1 MRKKLRNLSYN
12 HRIALTI
19 LLFTLL
25 PCILLEAF
33 YLKNAC
39 SDWTRAALLTYQND
53 ADSNALL
60 LSTTISSLQSKMD
73 YVRNSSSVRSSIAQI
88 NRLSLVQALD
98 FITVLNETEASIT
111 ADNRNLVVRWY
122 PYLSARSYGN
132 YCYPLMQFTGE
143 FPLGGA
149 DPCCQEILSLHEG
162 QFLWKVREL
171 SREINNTGALE
182 KRLCLYTRMA
192 NLNGSD
198 CLLEFSLPVS
208 GTLTLSNFESVPG
221 SLSAIYFDQADAPL
235 VIILDSPFSL
245 EDTEAMILRYRE
257 KDGLSG
263 YDAITSPVPNAA
275 DSQVLLLLPSSYVNR
290 LTRPYIVAF
299 VLISILIAVL
309 IIGASYLT
317 SHLLTKRIL
326 HTVNDIN
333 NDLNRILLTPINND
347 DSQDDIRRI
356 SLGVRR
362 LVQNTQEYCARLE
375 RYEAEA
381 LRMELELLQMRFNPH
396 LLYNS
401 LGAIRYQVKNPTIRD
416 SIDSLCHYY
425 RIVLNNGNLFLP
437 LKDEFDMVKEYL
449 AIEKFAYQL
458 TDIQFDFKMDE
469 EIADCTII
477 KHLLQPIV
485 ENALKHGLR
494 PLKQDGR
501 LELYAFSDK
510 DCICIRVADN
520 GLGMSDEA
528 ARQLLLAPAPG
539 ASQGYGIYNVRQR
552 IQVYYGTEYGLTIN
566 SKAGSG
572 TTVLVKIPKQLPAS
586 TQRQDPA
593 SHFRLPEQQK

>member
-1 MRKKLRNLSYN
+1 MRKKLRKLSYS

-25 PCILLEAF
+25 PCILLEAV
-33 YLKNAC
+33 YLRNAR
-39 SDWTRAALLTYQND
+39 SDWSRAVLLAHQNEV
-53 ADSNALL
+53 DSNALL
-60 LSTTISSLQSKMD
+60 LSATVGSLQSKMN
-73 YVRNSSSVRSSIAQI
+73 YVLNSASVRSSIAQV

-111 ADNRNLVVRWY
+111 ADSPHLTVRWY
-122 PYLSARSYGN
+122 PYLCTRPYGN
-132 YCYPLMQFTGE
+132 YCYPLRQFTEE
-143 FPLGGA
+143 FSAA

-162 QFLWKVREL
+162 QFLWMEREL
-171 SREINNTGALE
+171 SREMNNSGALE
-182 KRLCLYTRMA
+182 KRLCLYTRMT

-198 CLLEFSLPVS
+198 CLLEFTLPLS
-208 GTLTLSNFESVPG
+208 DTLAFHPLDPVPG
-221 SLSAIYFDQADAPL
+221 SLSAIYFDQESAPF
-235 VIILDSPFSL
+235 VILLDSSL
-245 EDTEAMILRYRE
+245 KVEEAEELVVRCR
-257 KDGLSG
+257 KTGQLPG
-263 YDAITSPVPNAA
+263 YHAVTTPIQNAA
-275 DSQVLLLLPSSYVNR
+275 GSQALLLLPSSYVNR
-290 LTRPYIVAF
+290 LTRPYTVSF
-299 VLISILIAVL
+299 VLISLLSAVF

-333 NDLNRILLTPINND
+333 NDLNRILLTPGNEE

-381 LRMELELLQMRFNPH
+381 LRMELELLQARFNPH

-401 LGAIRYQVKNPTIRD
+401 LSAIRYQVKNPAVIS

-437 LKDEFDMVKEYL
+437 LKEEFDMVKEYL

-458 TDIQFDFKMDE
+458 TDIQYVFHME
-469 EIADCTII
+469 EAIAECAII

-485 ENALKHGLR
+485 ENALKHGIR
-494 PLKQDGR
+494 PLKSGGC
-501 LELYAFSDK
+501 LKLHAFLDK
-510 DCICIRVADN
+510 DCICICVADN
-520 GLGMSDEA
+520 GVGMSVEA
-528 ARQLLLAPAPG
+528 AQKLLAAPEPG
-539 ASQGYGIYNVRQR
+539 ASHGYGIYNVQQR
-552 IQVYYGTEYGLTIN
+552 IQVYYGMEYGLTID
-566 SKAGSG
+566 SRPGEG
-572 TTVLVKIPKQLPAS
+572 TTVLVRIP
-586 TQRQDPA
+586 R
-593 SHFRLPEQQK
+593 R